1 MMEERIVI
9 SDANILF
16 DLMSVDLLTPFF
28 DLPWEVHTTD
38 LVLAEITNPEQLAS
52 IEKFQKERKLNVV
65 VFELSEM
72 FKISALFKS
81 CGNNASMPDCSV
93 WYYAKKVD
101 GRLLTGDRKLRSV
114 AEKDSVRVSGIL
126 YIFDRMVENYVLPC
140 ALAAEKL
147 ESLMKKN
154 GRLPKEE
161 CESRIEN
168 WLKEYN
174 DFHSA

>member
-16 DLMSVDLLTPFF
+16 DLLSVELLEHFF
-28 DLPWEVHTTD
+28 GLPWEVHTTE
-38 LVLAEITNPEQLAS
+38 LVISEIKEPEQLACV
-52 IEKFQKERKLNVV
+52 EGFRKDKKLNVV
-65 VFELSEM
+65 GFEMPEM
-72 FKISALFKS
+72 FEISALQRS

-114 AEKDSVRVSGIL
+114 AERDSVRVSGIL
-126 YIFDRMVENYVLPC
+126 YIFDRMVENSALLPG
-140 ALAAEKL
+140 LAAEKL
-147 ESLMKKN
+147 EFLMKKN

-161 CESRIEN
+161 CERRIEKWRN
-168 WLKEYN
+168 
-174 DFHSA
+174 STM

>member
-16 DLMSVDLLTPFF
+16 DLLSVDLQSQFF

-38 LVLAEITNPEQLAS
+38 LVLGEITNPDQLAS
-52 IEKFQKERKLNVV
+52 IEGFQKDKKLKVAT
-65 VFELSEM
+65 FE
-72 FKISALFKS
+72 FKEIAEISALHRS

-114 AEKDSVRVSGIL
+114 AEQDSVRVSGIL

-140 ALAAEKL
+140 ALAAEKI

-154 GRLPKEE
+154 NGLPKEE
-161 CESRIEN
+161 CESRI
-168 WLKEYN
+168 LKWRAE
-174 DFHSA
+174 SM